1 MGIHTLDICGGT
13 LVVSPTDEGLRSA
26 VMQLDARRGDD
37 AFLILSS
44 ESQIYMQ
51 CCGDQYS
58 GFELEYQEGSLDRHY
73 RAVERPDMETVVAA
87 FIFYANQDS
96 RWRTVVR
103 WEKLRL

>member
-1 MGIHTLDICGGT
+1 MTFHTLDICGT
-13 LVVSPTDEGLRSA
+13 TKIVAPTEEGIRTAIL
-26 VMQLDARRGDD
+26 QLDARNGGD

-58 GFELEYQEGSLDRHY
+58 EFELEYQEGELERHY
-73 RAVERPDMETVVAA
+73 RAADSPDVEKVIEA
-87 FIFYANQDS
+87 FTYYANQDP

-103 WEKLRL
+103 WEKMSL